1 MVGPRD
7 NSNLSPSNIIKPTT
21 DGLSVWV
28 GPRDNFDPSPSNI
41 IKSTMDGLSVEE
53 YQRLEEAKNKMQAE
67 VDELFFADFKV
78 DLNQKLVREREYNL
92 ANLRPAVLEPT
103 ISKSDD
109 IQALRSY
116 VEEKQEQMQQILG
129 GVQEDNRRLAR
140 AFDKT
145 AITKFLSHEVETKQ
159 HPEDSSTANGHAQ
172 SQPLYGMLVNSYNG

>member
-78 DLNQKLVREREYNL
+78 DLNQKLVR
-92 ANLRPAVLEPT
+92 
-103 ISKSDD
+103 
-109 IQALRSY
+109 
-116 VEEKQEQMQQILG
+116 
-129 GVQEDNRRLAR
+129 
-140 AFDKT
+140 
-145 AITKFLSHEVETKQ
+145 
-159 HPEDSSTANGHAQ
+159 
-172 SQPLYGMLVNSYNG
+172 